1 MHFSRALN
9 SACVWFKRIKKRF
22 KLNVYSVSNCCVT
35 MPVDRKY
42 YTPVIYL
49 GCVYLVIL
57 RGTFVMYAHVSC
69 KVKPLKA
76 FMCMHA

>member
-1 MHFSRALN
+1 
-9 SACVWFKRIKKRF
+9 
-22 KLNVYSVSNCCVT
+22 

-42 YTPVIYL
+42 YTLVIYL

-57 RGTFVMYAHVSC
+57 RGAFVMYAHVSC
-69 KVKPLKA
+69 KVNLPKA